1 MRSPATNLL
10 KSLGIHRVPEFAGGN
25 IAGVIRILRRGDEEA
40 LEAFLAPRAETSMF
54 LRANSRAAGFEDR
67 GEPMQATYAAAFE
80 ADAIVAVA
88 AHCWNGVLLI
98 QAPRRAGEVAHAAI
112 DASGR
117 RLTGIIGPV
126 DQVRATRDVLALLN
140 PRMDDADDLYSLDLA
155 ALRVPDQLERLS
167 FRRPRESELP
177 LLFAWRE
184 QYLVETKLAAPDP
197 RLREEARSGIELSH
211 LQHAHWVLQDGKRVV
226 AYTAFNA
233 RLPDIVQVGGV
244 WTPPD
249 LRGRGYGRCAV
260 AASLLQ
266 ARAEGAR
273 RAILFTGNASGARAY
288 EALGFVRTGGFGL
301 LFV

>member
-1 MRSPATNLL
+1 
-10 KSLGIHRVPEFAGGN
+10 
-25 IAGVIRILRRGDEEA
+25 VIRILRRGDEVA

-54 LRANSRAAGFEDR
+54 LRANSRAAGLEDR

-80 ADAIVAVA
+80 AERIVAAA

-98 QAPRRAGEVAHAAI
+98 HAPLHAGEVARAAI

-117 RLTGIIGPV
+117 RVTGIIGPL
-126 DQVRATRDVLALLN
+126 DQVRAARDALALVN
-140 PRMDDADDLYSLDLA
+140 PRVDDADDLYTLDLA
-155 ALRVPDQLERLS
+155 ELRVPRQLDRLS
-167 FRRPRESELP
+167 FRRPRDSELP

-184 QYLVETKLAAPDP
+184 QYLLETNLAAPGP
-197 RLREEARSGIELSH
+197 RVREEARSGIELSH
-211 LQHAHWVLQDGKRVV
+211 LQRAHWVLQDGKQLV

-273 RAILFTGNASGARAY
+273 RAILFTSNASGARAY
-288 EALGFVRTGGFGL
+288 EALGFVRTGEFGL

>member
-1 MRSPATNLL
+1 
-10 KSLGIHRVPEFAGGN
+10 
-25 IAGVIRILRRGDEEA
+25 VIRILRRGDEA
-40 LEAFLAPRAETSMF
+40 TLEAFLASRAETSMF

-80 ADAIVAVA
+80 AGAIVAVA

-98 QAPRRAGEVAHAAI
+98 QAPGHAGEVAPAAI

-126 DQVRATRDVLALLN
+126 DQVRAARDVLGLVSL
-140 PRMDDADDLYSLDLA
+140 RMDDADDLYALDLA
-155 ALRVPDQLERLS
+155 ALRVPDALERLS
-167 FRRPRESELP
+167 FRRPRESDLP

-184 QYLVETKLAAPDP
+184 QYLVETKLAAPGTG
-197 RLREEARSGIELSH
+197 LREEARRGIELSH
-211 LQHAHWVLQDGKRVV
+211 QQHAHWVLEDGKKLV

-249 LRGRGYGRCAV
+249 LRRRGYARCAV
-260 AASLLQ
+260 AASLRQ
-266 ARAEGAR
+266 ARAEGVR
-273 RAILFTGNASGARAY
+273 RAILFTSSASGARAY
-288 EALGFVRTGGFGL
+288 EALGFVRTGQFGL
-301 LFV
+301 LFL

>member
-1 MRSPATNLL
+1 M
-10 KSLGIHRVPEFAGGN
+10 
-25 IAGVIRILRRGDEEA
+25 IRILRRGDEA
-40 LEAFLAPRAETSMF
+40 TLEAFLAPRAETSMF

-80 ADAIVAVA
+80 AKRIVAVA
-88 AHCWNGVLLI
+88 AHCWNGVVLI
-98 QAPRRAGEVAHAAI
+98 QAPRHAGEVAQVAI

-126 DQVRATRDVLALLN
+126 DQVRAARDVLGLVS
-140 PRMDDADDLYSLDLA
+140 PRMDDADDLYALDLA
-155 ALRVPDQLERLS
+155 ALRVPDALERLS
-167 FRRPRESELP
+167 FRRPRESERP

-184 QYLVETKLAAPDP
+184 QYLVETHLAAPGA
-197 RLREEARSGIELSH
+197 RLSEEARSGIELSH
-211 LQHAHWVLQDGKRVV
+211 QQHAHWVLQDGKKLV

-249 LRGRGYGRCAV
+249 LRGRGYARCAV

-273 RAILFTGNASGARAY
+273 RAILFTSSASGARAY
-288 EALGFVRTGGFGL
+288 EALGFVRTGQFGL
-301 LFV
+301 LFL

>member
-1 MRSPATNLL
+1 ML
-10 KSLGIHRVPEFAGGN
+10 
-25 IAGVIRILRRGDEEA
+25 VIRILRRGDEQA
-40 LEAFLAPRAETSMF
+40 LEAFLASRAETSMF
-54 LRANSRAAGFEDR
+54 LRANSRAAGLEDR

-80 ADAIVAVA
+80 AEGIVAAA

-98 QAPRRAGEVAHAAI
+98 QAPRQAGEVAKVAI

-117 RLTGIIGPV
+117 RLSGIIGPL
-126 DQVRATRDVLALLN
+126 DQVRAARDALALAK
-140 PRMDDADDLYSLDLA
+140 PRVDDADDLYTLDLA
-155 ALRVPDQLERLS
+155 ALRIPEQLARLS

-184 QYLVETKLAAPDP
+184 QYLLETNLGAPGP
-197 RLREEARSGIELSH
+197 RLRQEARSGIELSH
-211 LQHAHWVLQDGKRVV
+211 LQHAHWVLQEGGKVV

-233 RLPDIVQVGGV
+233 RLTDIVQVGGV

-249 LRGRGYGRCAV
+249 MRGRGYARCAV

-273 RAILFTGNASGARAY
+273 RAILFTNSASGARAY
-288 EALGFVRTGGFGL
+288 EALGFARTGQFGL